1 MSETG
6 SGGRAERPSVT
17 LIIAN
22 LNGKRHLQPCLDS
35 VAALDYD
42 RDLLDVVVV
51 DNASTDGSVE
61 YLAERYPW
69 VRVLPQETNLGFAEA
84 VNVAAKASSSDCI
97 ALMNNDMRLD
107 PAWLAALVAGYDPE
121 AGYPCVAGLILDW
134 EGRRIDFAEGFVNFH
149 GAAAQGRFHESV
161 DLVDV
166 EDGRELLFACGGS
179 MLVDRELF
187 LALGGFDPAFFAYFE
202 DVDFGWRLWLAG
214 YKVRLAAGAVSF
226 HRHHATGAGFPLY
239 QRALIFERNWLLM
252 LIKNLDEPHVW
263 RLLSAALLLLNQ
275 RVVLETGSRRS
286 LFDPGRPAAADSE
299 KVPRIAL
306 ARIHAVAD
314 VVEDL
319 DAVLERRKT
328 VQASRRR
335 ADGEL
340 FRFFERPFAPVREDA
355 PYLEAMVRV
364 SQALGLV
371 ELFPERR
378 ATKLLVLSFADDA
391 RLWEVARAAARVLSV
406 IYASPRELRRSGEGI
421 ESLELTSTF
430 SARQLAAEV
439 DFVLG
444 SAGDAELAGFA
455 DDLHALLLIDAADGG
470 DALVRTEGLADL
482 LAAADVVL
490 CSTDAGRERTVA
502 ALQRAGTGTGGPAV
516 ELVQPGSE
524 ASFFRRLSNEPWRW
538 RRAEGRQGRSGVP
551 EDALALLARW
561 RIDYGVYR
569 SPFWHL
575 VRATWRLL
583 PEAARVRLR
592 PYLRLRRRSPRGA

>member
-6 SGGRAERPSVT
+6 SGNRAERRSVT

-35 VAALDYD
+35 IAALDYD
-42 RDLLDVVVV
+42 RELIDVVVV

-61 YLAERYPW
+61 FLTERYPW
-69 VRVLPQETNLGFAEA
+69 VRVLPQDRNLGFAEA
-84 VNVAAKASSSDCI
+84 VNVAAAASRSECI
-97 ALMNNDMRLD
+97 ALLNNDMRLD
-107 PAWLAALVAGYDPE
+107 PGWLKGLVKAYAPAD
-121 AGYPCVAGLILDW
+121 GYPCVAGLILDW
-134 EGRRIDFAEGFVNFH
+134 EGDRIDFAEGFVNFH

-214 YKVRLAAGAVSF
+214 HKVRLAAGAVSF
-226 HRHHATGAGFPLY
+226 HRHHTTGAGFPLY

-314 VVEDL
+314 VVENL

-335 ADGEL
+335 ADKEL

-355 PYLEAMVRV
+355 PYLDAMVRV

-378 ATKLLVLSFADDA
+378 AVKLLVLSPADDA
-391 RLWEVARAAARVLSV
+391 RLWELAGAAARVLSV
-406 IYASPRELRRSGEGI
+406 IYASPGGSRRSSDGFQ
-421 ESLELTSTF
+421 SLELRSTS

-444 SAGDAELAGFA
+444 SAGDAELAGVA
-455 DDLHALLLIDAADGG
+455 NDLHALLLIDVAGGG
-470 DALVRTEGLADL
+470 DALSRTEGLAEL

-490 CSTDAGRERTVA
+490 CSSDAGREHAVA
-502 ALQRAGTGTGGPAV
+502 LLQGAGASRPAV

-538 RRAEGRQGRSGVP
+538 SHAQGRSGMP
-551 EDALALLARW
+551 EDALALLTKW
-561 RIDYGVYR
+561 RNEYGVYR

-583 PEAARVRLR
+583 PEATRVRVR
-592 PYLRLRRRSPRGA
+592 PYLRLRGRFRRRA